1 METTTGQNRP
11 THRGAEDAPQ
21 YFRYMAEF
29 VGFTQ
34 DDAEAIR
41 ETRLIIEKYIP
52 EIVGKFYTNL
62 LSYQP
67 TRKIFSKKDGSIDQD
82 YLQLRMHHLTNFLR
96 RTASGV
102 YDDEY
107 ASFVD
112 YVGRAHTTHGAD
124 PKIYIPERYVIG
136 QVGLVQHAISEA
148 LHLELHEYYPE
159 LEARASRAWN
169 LLMMVILEMLARA
182 YSDER
187 GVEGEATTAT
197 IDSQTVHQLAVHIY
211 EQNVGFY
218 RSIEHREVRVAS
230 AAEIPPGERKLVE
243 VAGNSIGIFHHNDG
257 WYALSNSC
265 LHRGGPVCTGPLVGG
280 VITCPWHGYQYE
292 LITGELLLDRSARLE
307 MYPVEER
314 QGEIYISVPV
324 RVLETA
330 PVDLNQEPQIPE
342 GQAEKAQPEPRKLE
356 SSEFR
361 VGELQPGQVGL
372 VYVDGEEVAVY
383 NLDGAFYAT
392 QNECTHAYGPLNEG
406 EMEGSSI
413 VCPWHDS
420 CFDVRDGSVTRGP
433 ATEPLKTYRV
443 VVEGDIAR
451 VE

>member
-1 METTTGQNRP
+1 METTAGQNRP
-11 THRGAEDAPQ
+11 VHGGAKDAPQ

-34 DDAEAIR
+34 EDAEAIR

-52 EIVGKFYTNL
+52 ELVGKFYTNL
-62 LSYQP
+62 LSYPP
-67 TRKIFSKKDGSIDQD
+67 TRKVFSKKDATVDQE

-136 QVGLVQHAISEA
+136 QVGLIQHAISEA
-148 LHLELHEYYPE
+148 LHAELHEFYPE
-159 LEARASRAWN
+159 LEARASRGWN

-187 GVEGEATTAT
+187 GIEGEAADTV
-197 IDSQTVHQLAVHIY
+197 IDPGSVHQLAVQIY
-211 EQNVGFY
+211 EKNVGFY
-218 RSIEHREVRVAS
+218 RSVEHREVHAAR
-230 AAEIPPGERKLVE
+230 AAEIAEGERRLVDVE
-243 VAGNSIGIFHHNDG
+243 GLSIGVFHHKG
-257 WYALSNSC
+257 EWYALSNSC
-265 LHRGGPVCTGPLVGG
+265 LHRGGPVCTGPLEGN

-292 LITGELLLDRSARLE
+292 LTNGELLLDRSAKLE
-307 MYPVEER
+307 MYPVEVRE
-314 QGEIYISVPV
+314 GEVYLRIPM
-324 RVLETA
+324 RVLDGE
-330 PVDLNQEPQIPE
+330 PVDLE
-342 GQAEKAQPEPRKLE
+342 QAEASPAAEESPLPQQTLKAN
-356 SSEFR
+356 EFR
-361 VGELQPGQVGL
+361 VAELLPGQIGL
-372 VYVDGEEVAVY
+372 VAVDGEDVTVVNLQGTYYAV
-383 NLDGAFYAT
+383 

-406 EMEGSSI
+406 ELDGNGI

-420 CFDVRDGSVTRGP
+420 CFDVRDGSVMRGP
-433 ATEPLKTYRV
+433 ADEALRSYRV
-443 VVEGDIAR
+443 VVDGDIAR

>member
-1 METTTGQNRP
+1 METPTGQDRP
-11 THRGAEDAPQ
+11 IHRGAKDAPQ

-41 ETRLIIEKYIP
+41 ETRLVIEKYIP

-62 LSYQP
+62 LSYPP
-67 TRKIFSKKDGSIDQD
+67 TRKVFSKKEGRVDQE

-148 LHLELHEYYPE
+148 LHNELHEFYPE

-187 GVEGEATTAT
+187 GVEEEAPDTAVDP
-197 IDSQTVHQLAVHIY
+197 DSVHQLAVQIY
-211 EQNVGFY
+211 EKNVGLY
-218 RSIEHREVRVAS
+218 RSIEHREVRVARV
-230 AAEIPPGERKLVE
+230 AEVPEGERKLVDVE
-243 VAGNSIGIFHHNDG
+243 GMSIGIFHHKGD

-265 LHRGGPVCTGPLVGG
+265 LHRGGPVCTGPLEGDVL
-280 VITCPWHGYQYE
+280 TCPWHGYQYE
-292 LITGELLLDRSARLE
+292 LTNGVLLLDSSAKLE
-307 MYPVEER
+307 MYPVVVR
-314 QGEIYISVPV
+314 DGEIYLHIPIRVMDEPPV
-324 RVLETA
+324 ELEQTEQPSLEKKPSPA
-330 PVDLNQEPQIPE
+330 PLTLREN
-342 GQAEKAQPEPRKLE
+342 
-356 SSEFR
+356 EFR
-361 VGELQPGQVGL
+361 VGDLPPGQLGL
-372 VYVDGEEVAVY
+372 VTLDGEEIAVY
-383 NLDGAFYAT
+383 NIDGVFYAT
-392 QNECTHAYGPLNEG
+392 HNECTHAFGPLNEG
-406 EMEGSSI
+406 ELEGNGI

-420 CFDVRDGSVTRGP
+420 CFDVRDGSVIRGP
-433 ATEPLKTYRV
+433 ADEALRTYRV

>member
-1 METTTGQNRP
+1 METTAGQDRP
-11 THRGAEDAPQ
+11 IHRGGQDAPQ

-52 EIVGKFYTNL
+52 ELVGKFYSNL
-62 LSYQP
+62 LSYPP
-67 TRKIFSKKDGSIDQD
+67 TRKIFSKKGGTVDQE

-96 RTASGV
+96 RTAAGV
-102 YDDEY
+102 YDDDY

-136 QVGLVQHAISEA
+136 QVGLIQHAISEA
-148 LHLELHEYYPE
+148 LHAELHELYPE
-159 LEARASRAWN
+159 LEARAARAWN

-187 GVEGEATTAT
+187 GIEGEAADTAV
-197 IDSQTVHQLAVHIY
+197 DPGSVHRLAVQIY
-211 EQNVGFY
+211 EKNVGMY
-218 RSIEHREVRVAS
+218 RSIEHREVRVAQE
-230 AAEIPPGERKLVE
+230 AEIGDGERKLVE
-243 VAGNSIGIFHHNDG
+243 VEGVSIGVFHHKGG

-265 LHRGGPVCTGPLVGG
+265 LHRGGPVCIGLVEGG

-292 LITGELLLDRSARLE
+292 LTNGELLLDRSAKLE
-307 MYPVEER
+307 MYPVEVR
-314 QGEIYISVPV
+314 GGEVYLRIPMRVMDGEPV
-324 RVLETA
+324 ELEQSQA
-330 PVDLNQEPQIPE
+330 LPVEEEQQSQQQTLRENEFLV
-342 GQAEKAQPEPRKLE
+342 AEL
-356 SSEFR
+356 
-361 VGELQPGQVGL
+361 LPGQIGL
-372 VYVDGEEVAVY
+372 VSVDGEEVAVV
-383 NLDGAFYAT
+383 NLEGSFYAT

-406 EMEGSSI
+406 DLEGTGI

-420 CFDVRDGSVTRGP
+420 CFDVRDGSVIRGP
-433 ATEPLKTYRV
+433 ADEALRTYRV
-443 VVEGDIAR
+443 VVEGHIAR